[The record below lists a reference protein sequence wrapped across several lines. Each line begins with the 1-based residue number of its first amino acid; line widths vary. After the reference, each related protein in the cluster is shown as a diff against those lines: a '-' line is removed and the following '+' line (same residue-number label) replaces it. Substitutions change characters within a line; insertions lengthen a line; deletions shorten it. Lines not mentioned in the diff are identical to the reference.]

1 MREREG
7 ESRRREEESK
17 RSEEARRRVK
27 GAREWEE
34 VGESAALMT
43 AARRRM
49 ANCQTALVSSI
60 LISDSPFSSLGGL
73 DSELSGFTIP
83 CREAGGCHLLLCPA
97 AQPPCSLPPPSVC
110 SSLAFSFPSKG
121 NNTAKETTE
130 RGFYFEDL
138 CFFSLLSCCSSLC
151 LPFALMPCLAFHSA

>member
-1 MREREG
+1 MSLSLVVAVSQCESECVRERGG

-49 ANCQTALVSSI
+49 ANCQTVIVSSI

-83 CREAGGCHLLLCPA
+83 CRG
-97 AQPPCSLPPPSVC
+97 QQDV
-110 SSLAFSFPSKG
+110 
-121 NNTAKETTE
+121 
-130 RGFYFEDL
+130 
-138 CFFSLLSCCSSLC
+138 
-151 LPFALMPCLAFHSA
+151 